1 VASRLEAPG
10 PTQCVLRL
18 MEGLEHTLGE
28 PQPEPGFYAG
38 PTKRAANQDGSHDGS
53 KLCHYET

>member
-1 VASRLEAPG
+1 MARSLEVRG

-18 MEGLEHTLGE
+18 VEGLEHTLGE

-38 PTKRAANQDGSHDGS
+38 PIRRTANQDGSHDAS
-53 KLCHYET
+53 KLRDHET